1 MSSDHTMP
9 KVDVHVIG
17 GRADF
22 DAVAS
27 MTTAGSTSRSMSN
40 SSSDTSSL
48 ASAASPS
55 VANSVYISNLL
66 VVAKEKQALA
76 KAKLRA
82 AADTEQLVADL
93 EQTIR
98 IHANAKKHARNIKN
112 VLKSRRAMADSLAEH
127 QEMFVET
134 MDSTEEYFRKQ
145 KDVESANRDVR
156 DAQKRLKVE
165 VLGPLPRVIHA
176 ESDSSSSTTT

>member
-1 MSSDHTMP
+1 M
-9 KVDVHVIG
+9 
-17 GRADF
+17 
-22 DAVAS
+22 
-27 MTTAGSTSRSMSN
+27 
-40 SSSDTSSL
+40 
-48 ASAASPS
+48 
-55 VANSVYISNLL
+55 
-66 VVAKEKQALA
+66 Q
-76 KAKLRA
+76 
-82 AADTEQLVADL
+82 
-93 EQTIR
+93 
-98 IHANAKKHARNIKN
+98 KKHARNIKN

>member
-40 SSSDTSSL
+40 SSSDTSLL

-55 VANSVYISNLL
+55 VANPVCMNLL
-66 VVAKEKQALA
+66 VAAKEKQALA

-98 IHANAKKHARNIKN
+98 IHANAKKTRQ
-112 VLKSRRAMADSLAEH
+112 EH
-127 QEMFVET
+127 QKCVEKPPCNGRFVGRT
-134 MDSTEEYFRKQ
+134 PR
-145 KDVESANRDVR
+145 NVR
-156 DAQKRLKVE
+156 
-165 VLGPLPRVIHA
+165 
-176 ESDSSSSTTT
+176 

>member
-1 MSSDHTMP
+1 MLSDHTMP
-9 KVDVHVIG
+9 KVDIHVIG

-27 MTTAGSTSRSMSN
+27 MTTAGSTSRSMST
-40 SSSDTSSL
+40 SSSDTSLL

-55 VANSVYISNLL
+55 VANSVCMNLL

-76 KAKLRA
+76 KARLRA

-98 IHANAKKHARNIKN
+98 IHAHAKKHARNIKN

-145 KDVESANRDVR
+145 KEVESANRDVR

>member
-9 KVDVHVIG
+9 KVDVAVIG

-40 SSSDTSSL
+40 SSSDTSLL
-48 ASAASPS
+48 ASAASPR
-55 VANSVYISNLL
+55 VANPVYMNLL

-82 AADTEQLVADL
+82 AADTEPLIADL

-112 VLKSRRAMADSLAEH
+112 VLKSRRVMADSLAEH

-176 ESDSSSSTTT
+176 ESESSSSATT